1 LSEGKVARVYAA
13 ALYQAADEEGRVEAV
28 RNDLGDF
35 VRAVE
40 TSTELKQFLV
50 AEGVSDSDKKQV
62 LLELTEGGDDLVR
75 NFLRIMVDKSRESA
89 LAETYQAYVDLVE
102 RAAGLVHVEVV
113 SAVPLA
119 PPLQQ
124 ALKSKIESSLHK
136 TVELSMTVDEDVL
149 GGLKLRIGGRV
160 ADASVRYRL
169 EKLRESLI
177 SPMASM
183 EGSVEAAS

>member
-1 LSEGKVARVYAA
+1 VL
-13 ALYQAADEEGRVEAV
+13 AV
-28 RNDLGDF
+28 RAPHTNRVGVL
-35 VRAVE
+35 
-40 TSTELKQFLV
+40 
-50 AEGVSDSDKKQV
+50 EGQLSNYYKMAARQQGITGEN
-62 LLELTEGGDDLVR
+62 LLCLL
-75 NFLRIMVDKSRESA
+75 VDKSRESA

-113 SAVPLA
+113 SAVPLT
-119 PPLQQ
+119 PELQQ

-136 TVELSMTVDEDVL
+136 TVELAMTVDEDVL